1 MGNIVAIIPARAG
14 SKGIPSKNLKPICGL
29 PLVAWS
35 IIQALNATH
44 IDSVWVSSDS
54 KEILSVA
61 EHYGA
66 KPILRPAEFSGDE
79 ATSESAWLHAL
90 NEIESTGQ
98 NVDWIIGMQPTSP
111 IRESSDL
118 DLAIEKVKHEQL
130 DTLLSVAEIE
140 DFFTWRI
147 TDDGPESVNYDY
159 QSRKLRQ
166 KLEKRYLENGSFYII
181 SPEILRLKGNRLGG
195 QIGLFVMER
204 YKMFQIDNPQD
215 VILCESILR
224 GYGLDVL

>member
-1 MGNIVAIIPARAG
+1 
-14 SKGIPSKNLKPICGL
+14 
-29 PLVAWS
+29 
-35 IIQALNATH
+35 
-44 IDSVWVSSDS
+44 
-54 KEILSVA
+54 
-61 EHYGA
+61 
-66 KPILRPAEFSGDE
+66 LRPAEFSGDE

-215 VILCESILR
+215 VILCESIMR